1 MGARIITFDI
11 ETSNTFS
18 DVGSSKSE
26 DLDLAMVCIHDS
38 STDEYS
44 SYIQSELPAL
54 WKVLEHTD
62 MIVGYNSNHFDLPL
76 LNKYYPDSLLHIK
89 SIDLLESIHESIG
102 RRIKL
107 DVVAEA
113 TLGTKKSGSG
123 LQSLVWW
130 RNGEI
135 DKVRQY
141 CMKDVEITRKLY
153 DYALKNQKLHYKD
166 LGKKKDIPINT
177 SAWTPSEKAALTHTL
192 PF

>member
-1 MGARIITFDI
+1 MPRVITFDI
-11 ETSNTFS
+11 ETTNTFS
-18 DVGSSKSE
+18 DVGSNKPE
-26 DLDLAMVCIHDS
+26 DLDLAIVCIHDS
-38 STDEYS
+38 STDAYS
-44 SYIQSELPAL
+44 SYLTHELPAL

-62 MIVGYNSNHFDLPL
+62 MIVGFNSNHFDLPL
-76 LNKYYPDSLLHIK
+76 LNKYYPDSLLHIR
-89 SIDLLESIHESIG
+89 SIDLLEDIYASIG

-130 RNGEI
+130 RNGEV

-141 CMKDVEITRKLY
+141 CMKDVEITRRLY
-153 DYALKNQKLHYKD
+153 DYAIKNQKLHYKD

-177 SAWTPSEKAALTHTL
+177 SGWVAAEKAALTHTL

>member
-38 STDEYS
+38 STDAYS
-44 SYIQSELPAL
+44 SYVQSELPAL

-177 SAWTPSEKAALTHTL
+177 SAWTSSEKAALTHTL